1 MAKVGDFT
9 RRLMEAKAA
18 DERHRLAQIAKYQQ
32 EFWSRPENQGRS

>member
-18 DERHRLAQIAKYQQ
+18 DERHRLAQIAAANA
-32 EFWSRPENQGRS
+32 EFWSKPENQGRS